1 VTARAREAWA
11 QTTVHVWPE
20 EYLFASLPGER
31 MAEAAA
37 LSTAAPAGT
46 FVALVRERD
55 EIALTLPE
63 ASRARLQALGARVD
77 GPYRV
82 LTFDVTLPLDLVGFL
97 APAALRLA
105 EAGVSIVPQCGFR
118 TDHLLVRAADL
129 APARRVLEA
138 LVRECASDR

>member
-1 VTARAREAWA
+1 MSAAARGAWA
-11 QTTVHVWPE
+11 RTTLHVWPGG
-20 EYLFASLPGER
+20 YLFASLPAER
-31 MAEAAA
+31 MADAAA
-37 LSTAAPAGT
+37 LAAAGPAGD

-63 ASRARLQALGARVD
+63 SSRAQLTALGARVD

-97 APAALRLA
+97 APAAVRLA

-129 APARRVLEA
+129 DTARRVLEDF
-138 LVRECASDR
+138 VRECAAG

>member
-1 VTARAREAWA
+1 MTSRADEAWGRTA
-11 QTTVHVWPE
+11 VHPWPGD
-20 EYLFASLPGER
+20 YLFASLPADR
-31 MAEAAA
+31 MPDAAA
-37 LSTAAPAGT
+37 LAAAAPAGT

-55 EIALTLPE
+55 EVALTLPE
-63 ASRARLQALGARVD
+63 ASRARLEALGARVD

-97 APAALRLA
+97 APAAVRLA

-129 APARRVLEA
+129 DTARRVLED
-138 LVRECASDR
+138 LVRESVG

>member
-1 VTARAREAWA
+1 MAD
-11 QTTVHVWPE
+11 
-20 EYLFASLPGER
+20 ASAL
-31 MAEAAA
+31 AA
-37 LSTAAPAGT
+37 AAPAGT

-118 TDHLLVRAADL
+118 TDHLLVRAGDL
-129 APARRVLEA
+129 ESARRVLEA
-138 LVRECASDR
+138 LVRECAADG